1 MWLNRYCFS
10 HTDSRADMHRTVSIP
25 QLMRR
30 FMAITARKIHTG
42 NATMQYLGVLPSAHA
57 GM

>member
-1 MWLNRYCFS
+1 
-10 HTDSRADMHRTVSIP
+10 MHRTVSIP